1 MKLTKFLKEIF
12 RDDAGVRHPKPKK
25 VSLKWVL
32 YWIIGLILSV
42 LIPAC
47 LVYLESG
54 IFNWNVFAIVW
65 AENSKLYRGGYFIS
79 GFITILSFVTVGFLT
94 PENMNGD
101 LDLLGWKKIGRFFM
115 FMSLILAITF
125 FILAIILY

>member
-12 RDDAGVRHPKPKK
+12 HDDAGVRHPKPKK

-65 AENSKLYRGGYFIS
+65 AEDSNLYRVGYFIS
-79 GFITILSFVTVGFLT
+79 GFVAILAFVTVGFLT

-101 LDLLGWKKIGRFFM
+101 LNMLGWKIIGRFFM
-115 FMSLILAITF
+115 LLGLLTAIAF
-125 FILAIILY
+125 IILAIILY